1 MMNNKFPH
9 KERTCL
15 AILRI
20 KYWHIESRKLLKS
33 NLNYSVKRNP
43 MKKSKGILQKFSVVS
58 GAISFVLSAI
68 CGVFLY
74 FKVKE
79 VGYENTVSASLLA
92 SVFFF
97 IFVGILLTII
107 GKSDL
112 PSFKF
117 DDNRED

>member
-1 MMNNKFPH
+1 
-9 KERTCL
+9 
-15 AILRI
+15 
-20 KYWHIESRKLLKS
+20 
-33 NLNYSVKRNP
+33 
-43 MKKSKGILQKFSVVS
+43 MKKAKGMLQKASVVI
-58 GAISFVLSAI
+58 GAISFVLSAV

-117 DDNRED
+117 DEPKEK

>member
-1 MMNNKFPH
+1 
-9 KERTCL
+9 
-15 AILRI
+15 
-20 KYWHIESRKLLKS
+20 
-33 NLNYSVKRNP
+33 
-43 MKKSKGILQKFSVVS
+43 MKKAKGFLQKASIVS
-58 GAISFVLSAI
+58 GAISFLLSAV

-74 FKVKE
+74 FKVEE
-79 VGYENTVSASLLA
+79 VGYENSVSASLLA

-117 DDNRED
+117 DDSNDK

>member
-1 MMNNKFPH
+1 
-9 KERTCL
+9 
-15 AILRI
+15 
-20 KYWHIESRKLLKS
+20 
-33 NLNYSVKRNP
+33 